1 MRFYSRRRCKQK
13 GTLSVRQEVMLCKS
27 PSLATV
33 GGNKSWFYVL
43 RVKLELSWA
52 VYQLGVSEW
61 AGRWLDKR
69 QQQHK
74 VCGQQQQPWLSISAA
89 NNAKGTQPPNHR
101 SLCCKQT
108 PTCSRLKIIRGQYYI
123 TLSVQLLCAIK
134 STPYLFYLLR
144 HDLSLSPCARRTT
157 TFKLIDCRERW
168 LQLFF
173 HFFCFLETVLCRSHT
188 HTDTQSC
195 CTPSCEK
202 NDENILWGGIGR

>member
-1 MRFYSRRRCKQK
+1 
-13 GTLSVRQEVMLCKS
+13 MLCKS

-33 GGNKSWFYVL
+33 GGNESWFYVL
-43 RVKLELSWA
+43 RVKSELSWA

-101 SLCCKQT
+101 SLCCNQT

-123 TLSVQLLCAIK
+123 TLSEQLLCAIK

-144 HDLSLSPCARRTT
+144 HDLSPCARRTT

-168 LQLFF
+168 LELFSTSSASWKL
-173 HFFCFLETVLCRSHT
+173 FCVAQT
-188 HTDTQSC
+188 HTDSKLLNAFLRK
-195 CTPSCEK
+195 S
-202 NDENILWGGIGR
+202 DENILWVEIGRFLFSNGLV